1 MKALLSLGALIATAG
16 AAEAQECRDG
26 GRPKIRI
33 EFPGRVEE
41 IRTERVLV
49 GYRDEIVG
57 YEDVWVE
64 KKVTVYETRTVVKQ
78 VYVGRDRCG
87 RPVYETRRVCESV
100 PVCKTVRECQ
110 KRPIYQKVPVYET
123 RECRRPEPRWG
134 FSFNF
139 GR

>member
-1 MKALLSLGALIATAG
+1 MKTLLSLGALMATAG
-16 AAEAQECRDG
+16 FAEAQECRESS
-26 GRPKIRI
+26 RPRVKI
-33 EFPGRVEE
+33 EFPGRGHEV
-41 IRTERVLV
+41 RTERVLV

-64 KKVTVYETRTVVKQ
+64 KKVTVYETRTVYKR

-87 RPVYETRRVCESV
+87 RPVYETRPVCEQV
-100 PVCKTVRECQ
+100 PVCRTVRECE
-110 KRPIYQKVPVYET
+110 KRPVYQKVPVYET